1 MLAAKPAP
9 QFAFAA
15 RVIVPIA
22 VAATVLSL
30 SMGLRQS
37 LGLFLRPVNADK
49 LRRSSIAAVTTLV
62 AALAAAA
69 IAAMSVPAVAA
80 PSNGAGYGVPAGFSS
95 RFATA
100 NGVRLHYVIGGSG
113 SPILLIHGWPED
125 WYEWRKAMPLLAR
138 DHTVIAVDLRGFGW
152 SEITATGYDRRTL
165 AKDLYELMQ
174 GLGYQKVTVV
184 GHDWGASVAY
194 AYAATYRDAV
204 DRLVVAEGTP
214 KGPWSREQTTPLIHN
229 PYWFFGFFEIP
240 NYAETVLAGHEKQFL
255 DWFYRSKVFHVV
267 PGGFSDADI
276 EYYETTYSRSGRF
289 AASLKLYRTLD
300 QDIADNAVLSQ
311 TPLTIPVL
319 AVGAQR
325 GLGEGVPAAMRHFA
339 HSVTPVLMSETGHFL
354 VEERPE
360 AFVEIVE
367 TFLAG
372 QPVAPT
378 WTPATASSK

>member
-165 AKDLYELMQ
+165 AKDS
-174 GLGYQKVTVV
+174 T
-184 GHDWGASVAY
+184 S
-194 AYAATYRDAV
+194 
-204 DRLVVAEGTP
+204 
-214 KGPWSREQTTPLIHN
+214 
-229 PYWFFGFFEIP
+229 
-240 NYAETVLAGHEKQFL
+240 
-255 DWFYRSKVFHVV
+255 
-267 PGGFSDADI
+267 
-276 EYYETTYSRSGRF
+276 
-289 AASLKLYRTLD
+289 
-300 QDIADNAVLSQ
+300 
-311 TPLTIPVL
+311 
-319 AVGAQR
+319 
-325 GLGEGVPAAMRHFA
+325 
-339 HSVTPVLMSETGHFL
+339 
-354 VEERPE
+354 
-360 AFVEIVE
+360 
-367 TFLAG
+367 
-372 QPVAPT
+372 
-378 WTPATASSK
+378 